1 MKYFSGIENYLCSLD
16 NRDLPTVCEYTLS
29 SDPLESLEFLI
40 MAKRLM
46 EENGIFL
53 LPQTVEAALDLY
65 VLLVTTIE
73 QH

>member
-1 MKYFSGIENYLCSLD
+1 MDNYLCSLD
-16 NRDLPTVCEYTLS
+16 NRDLPTVCEYALPP
-29 SDPLESLEFLI
+29 DPPGSLEFLM

-53 LPQTVEAALDLY
+53 LPQTIEAALDLY
-65 VLLVTTIE
+65 VLLVTIIE